1 MATTFP
7 KLIARS
13 LVALGLV
20 SISEAVRETIK
31 VPNGNGNGSRPRITT
46 SVSNGTASSYDP
58 DKEFE
63 GLENPKFVPFDPLF
77 LKDHNG
83 VEIGDVQATLYEAS
97 VDGKTYRTHRYSNRA
112 DLLEALKKAENWTS
126 DFTNRILPPKQ
137 LREASQAT
145 RETQI
150 DRAAQRVLEE
160 ATRLMREGYTLEQ
173 TRNKLREGD
182 YFSDG
187 SDQDAAGGFGQDYVT
202 GSSAVYGSN
211 RDLNQEYVPLMGG
224 PWSKQLYLHQYLDMH
239 AKAFEA
245 FNHNPWA
252 HQLVMLTTYFTLG
265 RGIDHTCNNIDLDEE
280 LREFTDRTDFYAR
293 FENMLTDC
301 WWAGEMFIEWYDNDD
316 ERGRT
321 DFRTDDPSTI
331 WEIVTDP
338 EDIRKVYYYHQQ
350 YSTPM
355 QLYVKSNMPQLRY
368 IIRQIPA
375 DQISHFK
382 LNVSEYEKRGR
393 TDLFSI
399 LGWAKRL
406 KDLMNAHVIKGIL
419 EGAFC
424 WDITVS
430 SGDNDVT
437 ALGLQLPDPFSPG
450 STFVHTNAVKL
461 EAKQSGMTAS
471 NITPLIDS
479 LSNALAV
486 GTGQPKE
493 FIGMSARGARA
504 GVLTAVEP
512 GTKRYESRQQFEMR
526 IAYTIFDRVIKNLAE
541 SSIINI
547 DDVLRDA
554 RTVKR
559 LETTEAELP
568 NRDDVKGEVETAQE
582 EQQEQQ
588 QEAADQQA
596 QQQQQMLGKQS
607 DQQHE
612 LALNQQKN
620 EHRQALTS
628 AKNTNVTRKET
639 VTSRESLIETGALVG
654 QNTNIKG
661 RAPLNAKQKKRI
673 EAIKKSGKYAR
684 ELVEFSFPSIA
695 QEDRSAKLKDIALME
710 AMEWLPKSISATL
723 AAKELGISS
732 YDFYEMWGMMVLEA
746 KAGMSIAHVYGQD
759 NKHNP
764 DVVNAQSVQEELTAK
779 IPPTAPPI
787 INVPTPPAVA
797 GFKQEP
803 NPSAQ
808 SNGVPAGQKPNSGS
822 TKVNEHSAPTG
833 PNATSASPAYSKPA
847 NNPMANEGATRIRQ
861 KETDVLRRAMYTVIL
876 KEAMQP
882 LVQIRTGL
890 ARYILSN
897 SNAVQEFEDAVASTE
912 EMRISDDA

>member
-1 MATTFP
+1 MSTLP
-7 KLIARS
+7 RLIARG
-13 LVALGLV
+13 LMTLGLV
-20 SISEAVRETIK
+20 PANEVVRETIK
-31 VPNGNGNGSRPRITT
+31 LPAQSN
-46 SVSNGTASSYDP
+46 SNGTRKVFSQVTTGKGSDYDP
-58 DKEFE
+58 DTEFN
-63 GLENPKFVPFDPLF
+63 GLENPKYVPFDLSF
-77 LKDHNG
+77 QADHNG
-83 VEIGDVQATLYEAS
+83 VAIGDVQATLYEAS
-97 VDGKTYRTHRYSNRA
+97 VDGKTYRTHRYSNRV
-112 DLLEALKKAENWTS
+112 DLLEALKKSESWTS
-126 DFTNRILPPKQ
+126 DLTNRILPPKQ
-137 LREASQAT
+137 LREASKAT

-150 DRAAQRVLEE
+150 DRATELVLN
-160 ATRLMREGYTLEQ
+160 AFTTRMREGYTLEQ
-173 TRNKLREGD
+173 TRTKLRED
-182 YFSDG
+182 NFSAGEDTN
-187 SDQDAAGGFGQDYVT
+187 AGGFGSDYIT
-202 GSSAVYGSN
+202 GPAAVYGN
-211 RDLNQEYVPLMGG
+211 GRNPDQEYIPMMGG
-224 PWSKQLYLHQYLDMH
+224 PWAKQLYLHQYLDMH

-252 HQLVMLTTYFTLG
+252 HQLIMLTTYFTLG
-265 RGIDHTCNNIDLDEE
+265 RGIDHTCNNVDLDEE
-280 LREFTDRTDFYAR
+280 LREFTDRTEFYAR
-293 FENMLTDC
+293 FENMMTDC
-301 WWAGEMFIEWYDNDD
+301 WWAGEIFIEWYDDD
-316 ERGRT
+316 GERGRT
-321 DFRTDDPSTI
+321 DFRTADPSTI
-331 WEIVTDP
+331 WEVVTDP

-355 QLYVKSNMPQLRY
+355 QMYTKPNMPQLKY
-368 IIRQIPA
+368 VIRQIPA
-375 DQISHFK
+375 NQISHFK

-399 LGWAKRL
+399 LGWAKRM
-406 KDLMNAHVIKGIL
+406 KDLMNAHVVKGIL

-424 WDITVS
+424 WDITVN
-430 SGDNDVT
+430 SGDSDVT

-461 EAKQSGMTAS
+461 EAKQSAMSSS
-471 NITPLIDS
+471 NITPMIDS
-479 LSNALAV
+479 LANALAV

-526 IAYTIFDRVIKNLAE
+526 IAYTVFDRVIKNLAD
-541 SSIINI
+541 SGIVNI

-568 NRDDVKGEVETAQE
+568 NRDDVKSEVETAQE
-582 EQQEQQ
+582 EQREQQ
-588 QEAADQQA
+588 EEAAKQQA
-596 QQQQQMLGKQS
+596 QQQSDAVGKQS

-612 LALNQQKN
+612 LALNQQNN
-620 EHRQALTS
+620 EHRQALAS

-639 VTSRESLIETGALVG
+639 VTSRESLTEGGALVG

-661 RAPLNAKQKKRI
+661 RAPLNPKQKKRI
-673 EAIKKSGKYAR
+673 EAIKKSGKFAR
-684 ELVEFSFPSIA
+684 ELLEFSFPSIA

-732 YDFYEMWGMMVLEA
+732 YDFYEMWGMMVVEA

-808 SNGVPAGQKPNSGS
+808 GNGVPPGQKPQSGS
-822 TKVNEHSAPTG
+822 TKVNEHSAPTP
-833 PNATSASPAYSKPA
+833 PNATSASHGYSKA
-847 NNPMANEGATRIRQ
+847 GNNPMANEGAARIRQ
-861 KETDVLRRAMYTVIL
+861 KEADVLRRAMYTVIL

-882 LVQIRTGL
+882 LLQIRTGL
-890 ARYILSN
+890 ARYVLSN
-897 SNAVQEFEDAVASTE
+897 PQAVQEFEDAVTSTE
-912 EMRISDDA
+912 EMRIQDDA

>member
-7 KLIARS
+7 KLIAR
-13 LVALGLV
+13 ALMTIGLV
-20 SISEAVRETIK
+20 SVSPAVRETIK
-31 VPNGNGNGSRPRITT
+31 IPQATQNGNGRKQLSMVATG
-46 SVSNGTASSYDP
+46 GASGYDP
-58 DKEFE
+58 DKEFV
-63 GLENPKFVPFDPLF
+63 GLEHPKYTAFDPTF
-77 LKDHNG
+77 QKDHNG
-83 VEIGDVQATLYEAS
+83 VEIGEVQATLYEAS
-97 VDGKTYRTHRYSNRA
+97 VDGKSYRTHRYSSRV
-112 DLLEALKKAENWTS
+112 DLMEALKKSESWTS
-126 DFTNRILPPKQ
+126 DLTNRMLPPAK
-137 LREASQAT
+137 LREASKVT

-150 DRAAQRVLEE
+150 DRAVVEVLER
-160 ATRLMREGYTLEQ
+160 ATCLMREGYTLDE
-173 TRNKLREGD
+173 TRKKLREDD
-182 YFSDG
+182 YF
-187 SDQDAAGGFGQDYVT
+187 AADDTSTGGFGADYIT
-202 GSSAVYGSN
+202 GSAAVYGN
-211 RDLNQEYVPLMGG
+211 GRNPDQEYIPLMGG
-224 PWSKQLYLHQYLDMH
+224 PWAKQLYLHQYLDMH

-252 HQLVMLTTYFTLG
+252 HQLIMLTTYFTLG

-293 FENMLTDC
+293 FENMMTDC
-301 WWAGEMFIEWYDNDD
+301 WWSGEMFIEWYDNDG

-321 DFRTDDPSTI
+321 DFRTADPSTI

-355 QLYVKSNMPQLRY
+355 QMYTKPNMPQLRY

-437 ALGLQLPDPFSPG
+437 ALGLQMPDPFSPG

-461 EAKQSGMTAS
+461 EAKSAGISGS
-471 NITPLIDS
+471 NITPMIDS

-526 IAYTIFDRVIKNLAE
+526 IAYVVFDRVIKNLAD
-541 SSIINI
+541 SGLVNI

-559 LETTEAELP
+559 LETTEAQLP
-568 NRDDVKGEVETAQE
+568 NRDDVKDEVETAQE

-588 QEAADQQA
+588 QEATDKQA
-596 QQQQQMLGKQS
+596 QQQQDMLGKQS

-620 EHRQALTS
+620 DHRQALAS

-639 VTSRESLIETGALVG
+639 VTSRESLTEGGALVG

-661 RAPLNAKQKKRI
+661 RAPLNSKQKKRI
-673 EAIKKSGKYAR
+673 DAIKKSGKYAR
-684 ELVEFSFPSIA
+684 ELLEFSFPSIA

-723 AAKELGISS
+723 AAKELGIST
-732 YDFYEMWGMMVLEA
+732 YDFYEMWGMMVIEA

-808 SNGVPAGQKPNSGS
+808 GNGVPPGQKPNSGS
-822 TKVNEHSAPTG
+822 TKVNEHSAPDA
-833 PNATSASPAYSKPA
+833 PNPTSPSHGYSKA
-847 NNPMANEGATRIRQ
+847 GNNPMANEGAARIRQ
-861 KETDVLRRAMYTVIL
+861 KEADVLRRAMYTVIL

-882 LVQIRTGL
+882 LLQIRTGL
-890 ARYILSN
+890 ARYVLSN
-897 SNAVQEFEDAVASTE
+897 PHAVKEFEDAVDSTE
-912 EMRISDDA
+912 DMRTSDDA